1 MLFKF
6 DLIDGHHE
14 YIEGTRTCYCNSNF
28 KFIFFKIPLW
38 IFYRVKIQNVMNF
51 LTPFFRK
58 RKEQQKTTWER
69 KKKVNRD
76 LSAGIS

>member
-28 KFIFFKIPLW
+28 KFIFLKIPLW
-38 IFYRVKIQNVMNF
+38 IFYRVVLNF
-51 LTPFFRK
+51 LTPFFL
-58 RKEQQKTTWER
+58 
-69 KKKVNRD
+69 KKKRTTKNN
-76 LSAGIS
+76 LGKKKKS